1 MSKIMVIA
9 KLKLNDESLLEDWKA
24 LSRKISAGLAG
35 VDGFISRDSLRDE
48 NGLIYCLVKWE
59 SRAQQEKAMA
69 EIMSSTDEESQKM
82 FAEFARVVDMESMT
96 KEILEVL

>member
-9 KLKLNDESLLEDWKA
+9 KLQLNDERLLQDWKA

-48 NGLIYCLVKWE
+48 IVC
-59 SRAQQEKAMA
+59 
-69 EIMSSTDEESQKM
+69 QKN
-82 FAEFARVVDMESMT
+82 S
-96 KEILEVL
+96 L